1 MQINDR
7 KNEDWRNHQVNNIYL
22 VGYKE
27 AKKAVQGEFIE
38 IKTDNDKI
46 ELTFDE
52 FGAIPIYFIEDK
64 NTKVITSSL
73 FYSLELLDLDLKIN
87 ENNLV
92 NYFSVGYSF
101 LGSKTLFKKYSP
113 MARAGTKGNNS

>member
-1 MQINDR
+1 MDIREQ
-7 KNEDWRNHQVNNIYL
+7 
-22 VGYKE
+22 
-27 AKKAVQGEFIE
+27 KAVQGEFIE

-64 NTKVITSSL
+64 NTKVITSNL

-92 NYFSVGYSF
+92 MYFLWDIVF
-101 LGSKTLFKKYSP
+101 
-113 MARAGTKGNNS
+113 